1 MEKRN
6 ENTISASKNARE
18 QGADTQKT
26 LGNGGTGSAPAG
38 LGKGGKARPFLQ
50 RRFPSLP
57 QYLLILGGE
66 LDDVAVAEVVGGLGA
81 EPGRALHHR
90 IARVHELLGGD
101 EARAVVAADLLEV
114 PLLEPDD
121 EVVVLRVPVVEGRD
135 MQPAVQAVELIL
147 LVGKLLVGRVREEDD
162 PLMAAAGDAHQAHVL
177 DVAVQRHLAE
187 HLEDDRAV
195 D

>member
-1 MEKRN
+1 MGKQNR
-6 ENTISASKNARE
+6 NTISASKNARE
-18 QGADTQKT
+18 QGAGTQKT
-26 LGNGGTGSAPAG
+26 LENGGWAPRRQVWG
-38 LGKGGKARPFLQ
+38 REGKARPFQ

-57 QYLLILGGE
+57 QYFLILGGE

-121 EVVVLRVPVVEGRD
+121 EVVVLRVPV
-135 MQPAVQAVELIL
+135 L
-147 LVGKLLVGRVREEDD
+147 KLYLRK
-162 PLMAAAGDAHQAHVL
+162 
-177 DVAVQRHLAE
+177 
-187 HLEDDRAV
+187 
-195 D
+195 

>member
-18 QGADTQKT
+18 QGADTQKPWEMEDG
-26 LGNGGTGSAPAG
+26 LRAG
-38 LGKGGKARPFLQ
+38 LGKGGKSAALFFRGVFLPSIPSHL
-50 RRFPSLP
+50 RR
-57 QYLLILGGE
+57 E

-101 EARAVVAADLLEV
+101 KARAVVAADLLEV

-121 EVVVLRVPVVEGRD
+121 EVVVLSGSQSSKGEYAARRTGRRTD
-135 MQPAVQAVELIL
+135 PSRRQAPC
-147 LVGKLLVGRVREEDD
+147 RPCPRRDD
-162 PLMAAAGDAHQAHVL
+162 PDGSS
-177 DVAVQRHLAE
+177 R
-187 HLEDDRAV
+187 
-195 D
+195 

>member
-1 MEKRN
+1 MGKRN

-18 QGADTQKT
+18 QGADTKKPWERE
-26 LGNGGTGSAPAG
+26 GRAPRRRVWG
-38 LGKGGKARPFLQ
+38 REGKARPFLQ

-147 LVGKLLVGRVREEDD
+147 LCLLYTSPSPRD
-162 PLMAAAGDAHQAHVL
+162 
-177 DVAVQRHLAE
+177 
-187 HLEDDRAV
+187 
-195 D
+195 